1 MCMHACT
8 FKQILDL
15 IKKNR
20 LNFIGFAISVI
31 SPYLEKHFPRY
42 IKITFLVIYRLKNR
56 LKYLLLLKLS
66 SKHVDKYSPIVIN
79 KLYC

>member
-1 MCMHACT
+1 MSLNKHLSTKRLTQNENYEDILMCVHSCT

-31 SPYLEKHFPRY
+31 SPYLEN
-42 IKITFLVIYRLKNR
+42 IFLGI
-56 LKYLLLLKLS
+56 
-66 SKHVDKYSPIVIN
+66 
-79 KLYC
+79 